1 MRREDIRAYL
11 DRDWDRVAEAKR
23 LRWRERRA
31 HLGAAEAIRVAAE
44 LYEQIRRV
52 RPDWP
57 SAESRR
63 ADLEHHLRLSE
74 RLRAVGRR

>member
-23 LRWRERRA
+23 VRWRERRDG
-31 HLGAAEAIRVAAE
+31 LGAAEAVRVAAE
-44 LYEQIRRV
+44 LYEHIRRV